1 MDFRKIETG
10 HGGSEASLDHAAER
24 VAPPAASGLPRGV
37 LEALADPIVKALM
50 AADRVD
56 QQGLEELL
64 RRAAARL
71 VPLDPQ
77 DKSAQLARREK
88 PTAGSGLAKGFVLAL
103 AVIAGLSAGPRPAA
117 AEEVPVAFI
126 RALGEQA
133 VSVIR
138 SDIPLPNKAYYF
150 NQMVRQD
157 FDVKGICRFVLGP
170 HWRTTSPVERREF
183 CNNFAERLVDFYGR
197 RLAQSGN
204 GEFVVT
210 GSRAVP
216 GGIIVSSRI
225 IPQQSAPIAVDWRLA
240 IKDGVYKIKD
250 VAIDGVS
257 MALAQRSDIAARMAR
272 AGGQVGMLP
281 AAMR

>member
-24 VAPPAASGLPRGV
+24 VAPPAATGLPRGV
-37 LEALADPIVKALM
+37 SEALADPIVKALM

-56 QQGLEELL
+56 QQCLEELL

-71 VPLDPQ
+71 TPLDDPQ
-77 DKSAQLARREK
+77 DKSAQFARCEK
-88 PTAGSGLAKGFVLAL
+88 PTTRSGLAKGFVLAL

-133 VSVIR
+133 VSVIL

-170 HWRTTSPVERREF
+170 HWRTTSPAERREF

-216 GGIIVSSRI
+216 GGVIVSSRI
-225 IPQQSAPIAVDWRLA
+225 IPQQSGPIAVDWRLA
-240 IKDGVYKIKD
+240 IKHGVY
-250 VAIDGVS
+250 
-257 MALAQRSDIAARMAR
+257 RSRMSR
-272 AGGQVGMLP
+272 STV
-281 AAMR
+281 